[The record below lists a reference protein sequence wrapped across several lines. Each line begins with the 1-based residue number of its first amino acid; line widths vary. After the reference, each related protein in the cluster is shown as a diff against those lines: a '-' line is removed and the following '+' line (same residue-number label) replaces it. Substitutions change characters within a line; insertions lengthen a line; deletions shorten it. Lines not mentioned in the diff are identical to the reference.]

1 MIPILYEKTEHSFS
15 THGLGSIPVWR
26 ELTVTEER
34 ADGENGEFFLEGFVP
49 IGSRNSDQI
58 AVERIISCAP
68 APERAGYSPMQP
80 FRIRRVTKEGNFL
93 HVLAQHVSVE
103 LRENIMAPVGFA
115 ESAVWSTVQ
124 DMFDA
129 LFNSTVNNYVF
140 PPVSGRFSFASDIV
154 PTQATQVDMS
164 DPMTVRA
171 WLSMVQGI
179 FGGEFDFDGF
189 SVTLNGARGQS
200 RGVEIAYGKNLDTLE
215 YVTDTEGLVTGYYC
229 YCRKNNGYKGAIAYS
244 DNVSD
249 FAYPRVVSVDLSEQF
264 ETVPTDQQM
273 QAAADAYAAAQNDNY
288 IPTSITVTAVPA
300 EFQKVWLCDTVTV
313 VHPVYQLRQ
322 TAKVVK
328 TVFDPIREKYTAVTI
343 GEIQTRITDTIAA
356 ILKGGNYSAKRAR
369 I

>member
-1 MIPILYEKTEHSFS
+1 MIPVLYEKTEHSFS
-15 THGLGSIPVWR
+15 KHGLGSIPTWR

-34 ADGENGEFFLEGFVP
+34 ADGENGEFYLEGFVP
-49 IGSRNSDQI
+49 IGSQNADQI

-68 APERAGYSPMQP
+68 APYRSGYNPMQP
-80 FRIRRVTKEGNFL
+80 FRVRRVTKEGNFL
-93 HVLAQHVSVE
+93 HVIANHVSYE
-103 LRENIMAPVGFA
+103 LRENIMIPQGFA
-115 ESAVWSTVQ
+115 GSAVWASVQ

-129 LFNSTVNNYVF
+129 LLNSQVTSYVY
-140 PPVSGRFSFASDIV
+140 PQINGRFHFVSDIV
-154 PTQATQVDMS
+154 PASSTQVDMS

-171 WLSMVQGI
+171 WLAMVQGI
-179 FGGEFDFDGF
+179 FGGEFDFNGF
-189 SVTLNGARGQS
+189 SVSLNGARGQN

-215 YVTDTEGLVTGYYC
+215 YVTDTDGLVTGYYC

-249 FAYPRVVSVDLSEQF
+249 FAYPRVVAVDLSEQF

-300 EFQKVWLCDTVTV
+300 ELQKVWLCDTVTV

-328 TVFDPIREKYTAVTI
+328 TVFDPIQEKYTAVTI

-356 ILKGGNYSAKRAR
+356 ILKGGTNGAKRAR